1 MYLNWSLYFATQGLK
16 FQDHSLLR
24 LSVSFH
30 QLISLVASAFFSSY
44 GTRAVGFLSIADV
57 NLYYSLIGFSLELKT
72 SLSNISKKLEGAPKN
87 WSSFWYLLRAIG
99 VKAPAR
105 LLVWGDFGMA
115 ERRTSNGGEVVID
128 VSDKE
133 GSKDPAPSPS
143 SKVAASP
150 NSDTETAKLEPLSI
164 PPPEI
169 YKFSGSVHKP
179 PKIPSPITEGLTRR
193 RSLSRSV
200 YSKSN
205 SRFGQQPSYRYD
217 KSTIVE
223 ENGGTLKEHFGAAS
237 FARTSFNRASPSNKS
252 NRSVGSAALSKVA
265 EEETEEPDENEEIY
279 RKVKLHRVKRSG
291 IRLLTLIELL
301 VFVAILCTLIVSL
314 TIDTVKKHLI
324 WGLEVWKWSV
334 LVMVTLSGM
343 FVTNWFMHLAVF
355 IIERNYLL
363 RKKVLYFVHGLKK
376 NVQVFIWFS
385 LVLVAWVFLFEDD
398 DKRSRKTRK
407 FLDFITWTIVT
418 LLVGSVIFLV
428 KTFAL
433 KVLASKFNVRNFF
446 ERIQESVF
454 HQYVLQTLSGPPLI
468 EEAESVGREPSTGHL
483 SFTSTKNDGTVRGK
497 KVLDMGKVHKMK
509 QEKVSAWTMRVLI
522 EAVGASGLST
532 ISNTLDECSHGKD
545 RTDKEI
551 TNDMEAVAAAYDIF
565 NNVAQPN
572 SCYIEEDDLL
582 RFMIKEEVDLVLPL
596 IEGGETGKITRNA
609 FTEWVITIYTSRK
622 ALGHSLN
629 DTKTAVKQVDKLLTG
644 VLTIVTFII
653 WLVLLNIATTKFL
666 VIFSSQF
673 VGLAFMIGSTCKNI
687 FESFVFVFV
696 MHPYDV
702 GDRCVVDGVMLL
714 VEEIHLLTT
723 VFLKIDNEKVFY
735 PNSTLISKPISN
747 YYRSP
752 DMGDSVEFSIAFSTP
767 AAKISTLKEKI
778 TEYLVQN
785 PQNWYPEPMLMVKAI
800 ENVNKLN
807 LNLLFIH
814 TMNFQNFGEK
824 NLRRTGLVIALKGIL
839 EELEIDYSLLP
850 QAVHLTGH
858 K

>member
-1 MYLNWSLYFATQGLK
+1 
-16 FQDHSLLR
+16 
-24 LSVSFH
+24 
-30 QLISLVASAFFSSY
+30 
-44 GTRAVGFLSIADV
+44 
-57 NLYYSLIGFSLELKT
+57 
-72 SLSNISKKLEGAPKN
+72 
-87 WSSFWYLLRAIG
+87 
-99 VKAPAR
+99 
-105 LLVWGDFGMA
+105 MA
-115 ERRTSNGGEVVID
+115 ERRTSNGGEVVIN

-133 GSKDPAPSPS
+133 ESKDPASSPS
-143 SKVAASP
+143 SKVADSP
-150 NSDTETAKLEPLSI
+150 NSDTGTAKLEPLTI

-193 RSLSRSV
+193 QSISRSV

-205 SRFGQQPSYRYD
+205 SRFSQQQSYRFD
-217 KSTIVE
+217 KTITE
-223 ENGGTLKEHFGAAS
+223 ENSGTPREQFSAAS
-237 FARTSFNRASPSNKS
+237 FARNSFNRASPCNNSK
-252 NRSVGSAALSKVA
+252 RSVGSGAALSKVA
-265 EEETEEPDENEEIY
+265 EDETDENEEIY
-279 RKVKLHRVKRSG
+279 KKVKLHRVKRSCM
-291 IRLLTLIELL
+291 RPLALLELI
-301 VFVAILCTLIVSL
+301 VFVALLCTFVVSL
-314 TIDTVKKHLI
+314 NVDKVKNHRI
-324 WGLEVWKWSV
+324 WGLEVWKWCV

-385 LVLVAWVFLFEDD
+385 LVLIAWVFLFEDD
-398 DKRSRKTRK
+398 HIRSRKTKR
-407 FLDFITWTIVT
+407 FLDFITWTIVS
-418 LLVGSVIFLV
+418 LLIGSTIFLV

-468 EEAESVGREPSTGHL
+468 EEAERVGREPSTGHL
-483 SFTSTKNDGTVRGK
+483 SFTSSKNGTVRGK

-522 EAVGASGLST
+522 EAVGGSGLST
-532 ISNTLDECSHGKD
+532 ISNTLDECSHGKE
-545 RTDKEI
+545 RADKEI

-596 IEGGETGKITRNA
+596 IEGGETGKITRGA
-609 FTEWVITIYTSRK
+609 FTEWVIKVYTSRK

-644 VLTIVTFII
+644 VFTVITFVI
-653 WLVLLNIATTKFL
+653 WLVLLDIATTKLL
-666 VIFSSQF
+666 VVFSSQF

-702 GDRCVVDGVMLL
+702 GDRCVIDGVLLL

-735 PNSTLISKPISN
+735 PNAVLVSKPISN

-752 DMGDSVEFSIAFSTP
+752 DMGDFVEFSIAFSTP
-767 AAKISTLKEKI
+767 AAKIATLKEKI
-778 TEYLVQN
+778 AEYLVQN

-807 LNLLFIH
+807 MNLLVQH

-824 NLRRTGLVIALKGIL
+824 NLRRTELVIAIKRIL
-839 EELEIDYSLLP
+839 EELEIDYTLLP